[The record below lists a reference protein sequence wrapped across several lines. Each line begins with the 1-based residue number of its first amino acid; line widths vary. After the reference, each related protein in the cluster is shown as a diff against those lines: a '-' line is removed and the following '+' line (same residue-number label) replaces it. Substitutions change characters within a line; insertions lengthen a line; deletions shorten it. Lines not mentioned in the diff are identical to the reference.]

1 MKVLIT
7 GAGGFIGSSLKDFLD
22 KKKEIT
28 TLLAPTRQELDLS
41 IEADVDAYVE
51 QYRPDIIIHAANKGG
66 GRDTVGLED
75 IVHNNLRM
83 FFNIAKQAPKVHK
96 IIHLGSGA
104 EYGKHKPIINT
115 KEDDALTA
123 FPKDDYGFYKSV
135 CSRYIEKTDNM
146 INLRIFGCYG
156 EGEDYR
162 YKFITNAIV
171 KNLLGIPITI
181 NRNVRFDYLYIDD
194 LIRMVEHFL
203 FQQHRHPVYNAASGR
218 GIDLLSLA
226 EIINTIAESHV
237 PITILKKGMGNEY
250 TANSSRILQELGDKF
265 KMTSH
270 ETAIKKLYTYF
281 SANLDR
287 LDTEIVRTDPYI
299 KHCNTLW
306 EDKNDI

>member
-1 MKVLIT
+1 MKLFIT
-7 GAGGFIGSSLKDFLD
+7 GGSGFIAKSIVNYFKKDNDIELFAPDRSFLD
-22 KKKEIT
+22 I
-28 TLLAPTRQELDLS
+28 LD
-41 IEADVDAYVE
+41 ETAVDTYIK
-51 QYRPDIIIHAANKGG
+51 QYRPDIIIHTANKGG
-66 GRDTVGLED
+66 GRNSIGSTD

-104 EYGKHKPIINT
+104 EYGKHKPIINAN
-115 KEDDALTA
+115 EDDALTA